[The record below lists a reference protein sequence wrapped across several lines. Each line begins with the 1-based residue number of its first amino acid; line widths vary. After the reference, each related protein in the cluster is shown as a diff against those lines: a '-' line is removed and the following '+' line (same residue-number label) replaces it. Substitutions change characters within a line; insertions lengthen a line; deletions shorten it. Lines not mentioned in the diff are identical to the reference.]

1 MHIIDLA
8 PFDDQDPAKAAL
20 SLIKEL
26 EKFDQQLLDKP
37 RWVVFNKLDLMPESE
52 WQEKTR
58 ETLKLLNWEGP
69 WYSISAVDG
78 RGTDKLCTDIMQYIE
93 EKREQL
99 QEQEKTLT
107 SRNVTYPEPTLESE
121 AADYDDEEFDPDQ
134 P

>member
-1 MHIIDLA
+1 
-8 PFDDQDPAKAAL
+8 
-20 SLIKEL
+20 
-26 EKFDQQLLDKP
+26 
-37 RWVVFNKLDLMPESE
+37 MPERE

-78 RGTDKLCTDIMQYIE
+78 RGTDKLCADIMQYIE
-93 EKREQL
+93 AKREQL

-107 SRNVTYPEPTLESE
+107 SRSVTYPEPTLESE
-121 AADYDDEEFDPDQ
+121 AADYDAADYDNEEFDPDQ